1 MSDDDGVTVLTIL
14 YGTETGNAED
24 VAYRIADV
32 AQRHRVP
39 TRIYNLADYDRT
51 ELILSLIH
59 I

>member
-32 AQRHRVP
+32 AQRHHVP
-39 TRIYNLADYDRT
+39 
-51 ELILSLIH
+51 LSLIH